1 MWIFLGVITKGV
13 ISMHFRVVSKGQGTE
28 LGIFF
33 GLVGKFQFL
42 SYLYLYKKSFASRKN
57 EKSAKMARCGAT
69 LKVILKSVSF
79 HHHQSYL
86 FSHFAH
92 TCI

>member
-33 GLVGKFQFL
+33 GLVVKFQFL
-42 SYLYLYKKSFASRKN
+42 TYLYLYKKMFASRKN
-57 EKSAKMARCGAT
+57 ERVQKWHGVVPS
-69 LKVILKSVSF
+69 
-79 HHHQSYL
+79 
-86 FSHFAH
+86 
-92 TCI
+92 

>member
-33 GLVGKFQFL
+33 GLVVKFQFL
-42 SYLYLYKKSFASRKN
+42 FYLYLYKKSFASRKN
-57 EKSAKMARCGAT
+57 ERVQKWPCGAT

>member
-33 GLVGKFQFL
+33 GLVVKFQFL
-42 SYLYLYKKSFASRKN
+42 SYLYKKSFASRKN
-57 EKSAKMARCGAT
+57 ERVQKWHG
-69 LKVILKSVSF
+69 VVPP
-79 HHHQSYL
+79 
-86 FSHFAH
+86 
-92 TCI
+92 